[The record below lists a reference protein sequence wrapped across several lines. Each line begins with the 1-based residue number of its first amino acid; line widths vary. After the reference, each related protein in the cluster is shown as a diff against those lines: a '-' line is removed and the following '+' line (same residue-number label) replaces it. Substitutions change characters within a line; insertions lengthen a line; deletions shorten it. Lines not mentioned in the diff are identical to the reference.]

1 MKVLF
6 SVFLFTAFVSIGQT
20 LEEADKLFNRYEYSK
35 AINAYEKLQATKKLS
50 LKQVKNLTFSYFS
63 VGDFDRT
70 YRLTDSLVKFP
81 NTESFFIYAHGY
93 SAYAIGKYDVAK
105 KYLIEYRTKEKNK
118 DLDQMIQAI
127 DVINTWPKEPL
138 ANLKSFTNNSSR
150 ADATIDVWKG
160 NVIALKEKGITKT
173 AEIDKNNDLID
184 AEFLYKVPYIVFP
197 IQTEDEHSV
206 SSGLIWNEISV
217 TNPPIT
223 YMTFNAISVSENG
236 VVVCNLSG
244 YDKQGNY
251 IKPANYKG
259 TLSEK
264 LTIENLSPFLAIDSL
279 ASTSIAI
286 NDGGNVVV
294 FSAKP
299 TSKKDSDLYRVE
311 LANGNWSIPTK
322 INQLNTSGN
331 EVFPVF
337 SGDSILYFSSDGRM
351 GYGGLDVYSVSI
363 SSGDKALAKHL
374 PSPINGAS
382 DDFGFCSINIDSLM
396 FASNRYNGQ
405 GDDDIFTY
413 SYPKLQE
420 SARKQDTVDTVD
432 TVKTVP
438 IVSVKNIVFYFD
450 FDSYVIKDIP
460 DSLIQFIEFLN
471 ANPTYKLILVGRT
484 DQIGTT
490 DYNSYLGEMR
500 AKAVANLLTSK
511 GVDSG
516 KLKVISKGETDP
528 VIRCSPCNAASNA
541 KNRLVNLDI
550 VNP

>member
-20 LEEADKLFNRYEYSK
+20 LDDADKLFNRYEYSK
-35 AINAYEKLQATKKLS
+35 AISAYEKYQASKKLS
-50 LKQVKNLTFSYFS
+50 LKQLKNLTFSYFS
-63 VGDFDRT
+63 VGDFDRA
-70 YRLTDSLVKFP
+70 YRMTDSLVKSP
-81 NTESFFIYAHGY
+81 NIEPFFIYAHGY
-93 SAYAIGKYDVAK
+93 SAYSIGKYDVAK

-127 DVINTWPKEPL
+127 DVINTWPKESL

-173 AEIDKNNDLID
+173 AEVDKNRDLID

-197 IQTEDEHSV
+197 IQTKDIQV
-206 SSGLIWNEISV
+206 ASSGQIWNEIAV

-223 YMTFNAISVSENG
+223 YMTFNAISVSENS

-264 LTIENLSPFLAIDSL
+264 LTIENLSPFLAVDSL
-279 ASTSIAI
+279 ESTSIAI
-286 NDGGNVVV
+286 NDLGNVVV

-299 TSKKDSDLYRVE
+299 KSKKDSDLYRVE
-311 LANGNWSIPTK
+311 LVNGNWAYPTK

-351 GYGGLDVYSVSI
+351 GYGGLDVYSFPMGSA
-363 SSGDKALAKHL
+363 DKAFTKHL
-374 PSPINGAS
+374 PSPINSAS
-382 DDFGFCSINIDSLM
+382 DDYGFCSIAKDSMM
-396 FASNRYNGQ
+396 FTSNRYNGQ

-413 SYPKLQE
+413 SYPQIQE
-420 SARKQDTVDTVD
+420 IVSKKDTID
-432 TVKTVP
+432 TVKTTP
-438 IVSVKNIVFYFD
+438 FVSEKNIVFYFD

-460 DSLIQFIEFLN
+460 DSLTEFIAYLN
-471 ANPTYKLILVGRT
+471 ANQSYKLVLVGRT

-500 AKAVANLLTSK
+500 AKAVAKLLTSK
-511 GVDSG
+511 GVEAN
-516 KLKVISKGETDP
+516 KLKVISKGEMDP
-528 VIRCSPCNAASNA
+528 IIRCSPCNAESNA

-550 VNP
+550 IKP

>member
-20 LEEADKLFNRYEYSK
+20 LEEADQLFNRYEYSK
-35 AINAYEKLQATKKLS
+35 AISAYEKLQGTKKLS
-50 LKQVKNLTFSYFS
+50 LKQFKNLSFSYFS
-63 VGDFDRT
+63 VGDFERT
-70 YRLTDSLVKFP
+70 YKMTDSLVKSP
-81 NTESFFIYAHGY
+81 NIESFFIYAHGY
-93 SAYAIGKYDVAK
+93 SAYATGKYDVAK

-160 NVIALKEKGITKT
+160 SVIALKEKGITKT

-217 TNPPIT
+217 TNHPIT

-286 NDGGNVVV
+286 NDAGNVVV

-299 TSKKDSDLYRVE
+299 ASKKDSDLYRVE
-311 LANGNWSIPTK
+311 LANGNWSNPIK

-363 SSGDKALAKHL
+363 SLGDKALAKHL
-374 PSPINGAS
+374 PSPINSAS
-382 DDFGFCSINIDSLM
+382 DDFGFCSINKDSLM
-396 FASNRYNGQ
+396 FATNRFNGQ
-405 GDDDIFTY
+405 GDDDILTY

-420 SARKQDTVDTVD
+420 IARKQDTVD

-460 DSLIQFIEFLN
+460 DSLTQFIEFLN
-471 ANPTYKLILVGRT
+471 ANPTYNLILVGRT

>member
-6 SVFLFTAFVSIGQT
+6 SVFIFTAFVSIGQT
-20 LEEADKLFNRYEYSK
+20 LEEADQLFNRYEYSK
-35 AINAYEKLQATKKLS
+35 AISAYEKLQGTKKLS
-50 LKQVKNLTFSYFS
+50 LKQFKNLTFSYFS
-63 VGDFDRT
+63 VGDFERA
-70 YRLTDSLVKFP
+70 YRMTDSLIKSP
-81 NTESFFIYAHGY
+81 NIESFFIYAHGY
-93 SAYAIGKYDVAK
+93 SAYATGKYDVAK

-127 DVINTWPKEPL
+127 DVINTWPKEPI
-138 ANLKSFTNNSSR
+138 ANLKSFANNSSR

-173 AEIDKNNDLID
+173 AAVDKNIDLID
-184 AEFLYKVPYIVFP
+184 AEFLYKVPYIVLP
-197 IQTEDEHSV
+197 IQTEVVSAA
-206 SSGLIWNEISV
+206 SSGVIWNEISV

-244 YDKQGNY
+244 YDKQGKY
-251 IKPANYKG
+251 IKPTNYKG
-259 TLSEK
+259 TLSDK

-279 ASTSIAI
+279 ESTSISI

-311 LANGNWSIPTK
+311 LVNGNWSNPSK

-331 EVFPVF
+331 DVFPVF
-337 SGDSILYFSSDGRM
+337 SGDSILYFSSDGSM
-351 GYGGLDVYSVSI
+351 GYGGLDVYSVTVG
-363 SSGDKALAKHL
+363 SGDNSLAKHL
-374 PSPINGAS
+374 PSPINSAS
-382 DDFGFCSINIDSLM
+382 DDFGFCSINKDSMM
-396 FASNRYNGQ
+396 FTSNRYNGQ

-413 SYPKLQE
+413 SYPQLQE
-420 SARKQDTVDTVD
+420 IARKIDTIDP
-432 TVKTVP
+432 VKTEP
-438 IVSVKNIVFYFD
+438 FVSVKNIVFYFD

-460 DSLIQFIEFLN
+460 DSLTEFIEFLN
-471 ANPTYKLILVGRT
+471 ANQGYKLVLVGRT
-484 DQIGTT
+484 DHIGTT

-500 AKAVANLLTSK
+500 ANAVAKLLTSK
-511 GVDSG
+511 GVDSN
-516 KLKVISKGETDP
+516 KLKVISKGEMDP
-528 VIRCSPCNAASNA
+528 IIRCSPCNAESNA

-550 VNP
+550 VTP

>member
-20 LEEADKLFNRYEYSK
+20 LDEADKLFNRYEYSK
-35 AINAYEKLQATKKLS
+35 AINAYEKYQATKKLS

-63 VGDFDRT
+63 VGDFDRA
-70 YRLTDSLVKFP
+70 YRMTDSLVKSP
-81 NTESFFIYAHGY
+81 NIESFFIYAHGY

-118 DLDQMIQAI
+118 DLDQMIKAI

-173 AEIDKNNDLID
+173 AEVDKNKDLID

-197 IQTEDEHSV
+197 IQTEDIQV
-206 SSGLIWNEISV
+206 ASSGLIWNEISV

-264 LTIENLSPFLAIDSL
+264 LIIENLSPFLAIDSL
-279 ASTSIAI
+279 ESTSIAI
-286 NDGGNVVV
+286 NDGGNVIV

-299 TSKKDSDLYRVE
+299 KSKKDSDLYRME
-311 LANGNWSIPTK
+311 LVNGNWAYPTK

-351 GYGGLDVYSVSI
+351 GYGGLDVYSI
-363 SSGDKALAKHL
+363 TIGSGDNSLAKHL
-374 PSPINGAS
+374 PSPINSAS
-382 DDFGFCSINIDSLM
+382 DDYGFCSITKDSIM
-396 FASNRYNGQ
+396 FASNRFNGQ

-413 SYPKLQE
+413 SYPTLREIVSK
-420 SARKQDTVDTVD
+420 KDTMD

-438 IVSVKNIVFYFD
+438 FVSVKNIVFYFD

-460 DSLIQFIEFLN
+460 DSLTEFIDFLN
-471 ANPTYKLILVGRT
+471 ANKSYQLVLVGRT
-484 DQIGTT
+484 DNIGTT

-500 AKAVANLLTSK
+500 AKAVAKLLTSK
-511 GVDSG
+511 GVDSS

>member
-6 SVFLFTAFVSIGQT
+6 SVFIFTAFVSIGQT
-20 LEEADKLFNRYEYSK
+20 LEEADQLFNRYEYSK
-35 AINAYEKLQATKKLS
+35 AISAYEKLQGKKKLS
-50 LKQVKNLTFSYFS
+50 LKQFKNLTFSYFS
-63 VGDFDRT
+63 VGDFDRA
-70 YRLTDSLVKFP
+70 YRMTDSLVKFP
-81 NTESFFIYAHGY
+81 NIESFFIYAHGY
-93 SAYAIGKYDVAK
+93 SAYATGKYEVAK

-138 ANLKSFTNNSSR
+138 ANLKGFINNSSR

-173 AEIDKNNDLID
+173 AAVDKNKDLID
-184 AEFLYKVPYIVFP
+184 AEFLYKVPYVVFP
-197 IQTEDEHSV
+197 IQSEDKAV
-206 SSGLIWNEISV
+206 ASSGVIWNEISV

-236 VVVCNLSG
+236 TVVCNLSG
-244 YDKQGNY
+244 YDKQGKY
-251 IKPANYKG
+251 IKPTNYKG
-259 TLSEK
+259 TLSDK

-279 ASTSIAI
+279 ESTSIAI
-286 NDGGNVVV
+286 NDGGNIVV

-311 LANGNWSIPTK
+311 LANGNWSNPSK

-331 EVFPVF
+331 DVFPVF
-337 SGDSILYFSSDGRM
+337 SGDSILYFSSDGSM
-351 GYGGLDVYSVSI
+351 GYGGLDVYSVTMG
-363 SSGDKALAKHL
+363 SGNNFLAKHL
-374 PSPINGAS
+374 PSPINSAS
-382 DDFGFCSINIDSLM
+382 DDFGFCSMNKDSMM
-396 FASNRYNGQ
+396 FTSNRYNGQ

-413 SYPKLQE
+413 SYPKLQDIV
-420 SARKQDTVDTVD
+420 SKKDTID

-438 IVSVKNIVFYFD
+438 FVSEKNIAFYFD

-460 DSLIQFIEFLN
+460 DSLTEFIAFLN
-471 ANPTYKLILVGRT
+471 ANQSYKLVLVGRT

-500 AKAVANLLTSK
+500 AKAVAKLLTSK
-511 GVDSG
+511 GVDSN
-516 KLKVISKGETDP
+516 KLKVISKGEMDP
-528 VIRCSPCNAASNA
+528 IIRCSPCNAESNA

-550 VNP
+550 IKP

>member
-6 SVFLFTAFVSIGQT
+6 SVFIFTAFVSIGQT
-20 LEEADKLFNRYEYSK
+20 LEEADQLFNRYEYSK
-35 AINAYEKLQATKKLS
+35 AISAYEKLQGTKKLS
-50 LKQVKNLTFSYFS
+50 LKQFKNLTFSYFS
-63 VGDFDRT
+63 VGDFERA
-70 YRLTDSLVKFP
+70 YRMTDSLIKSP
-81 NTESFFIYAHGY
+81 NIESFFIYAHGY
-93 SAYAIGKYDVAK
+93 SAYATGKYDVAK

-127 DVINTWPKEPL
+127 DVINTWPKEPI
-138 ANLKSFTNNSSR
+138 ANLKSFANNSSR

-173 AEIDKNNDLID
+173 AAVDKNIDLID
-184 AEFLYKVPYIVFP
+184 AEFLYKVPYIVLP
-197 IQTEDEHSV
+197 IQTEVVSAA
-206 SSGLIWNEISV
+206 SSGVIWNEISV

-244 YDKQGNY
+244 YDKQGKY
-251 IKPANYKG
+251 IKPTNYKG
-259 TLSEK
+259 TLSDK

-279 ASTSIAI
+279 ESTSISI

-311 LANGNWSIPTK
+311 LVNGNWSNPSK

-331 EVFPVF
+331 DVFPVF
-337 SGDSILYFSSDGRM
+337 SGDSILYFSSDGSM
-351 GYGGLDVYSVSI
+351 GYGGLDVYSVTI
-363 SSGDKALAKHL
+363 GSGDNSLAKHL
-374 PSPINGAS
+374 PSPINSAS
-382 DDFGFCSINIDSLM
+382 DDFGFCSINKDSMM
-396 FASNRYNGQ
+396 FTSNRYNGQ

-413 SYPKLQE
+413 SYPQLQE
-420 SARKQDTVDTVD
+420 IARKIDTIDP
-432 TVKTVP
+432 VKTEP
-438 IVSVKNIVFYFD
+438 FVSVKNIVFYFD

-460 DSLIQFIEFLN
+460 DSLTEFIEFLN
-471 ANPTYKLILVGRT
+471 ANQGYKLVLVGRT
-484 DQIGTT
+484 DHIGTT

-500 AKAVANLLTSK
+500 ANAVAKLLTSK
-511 GVDSG
+511 GVDSN
-516 KLKVISKGETDP
+516 KLKVISKGEMDP
-528 VIRCSPCNAASNA
+528 IIRCSPCNAESNA

-550 VNP
+550 VTP

>member
-6 SVFLFTAFVSIGQT
+6 SVFIFTAFVSIGQT
-20 LEEADKLFNRYEYSK
+20 LEEADQLFNRYEYSK
-35 AINAYEKLQATKKLS
+35 AISAYEKLQGTKKLS
-50 LKQVKNLTFSYFS
+50 LKQFKNLSFSYFS
-63 VGDFDRT
+63 VGDFERA
-70 YRLTDSLVKFP
+70 YRMTDSLIKSP
-81 NTESFFIYAHGY
+81 NIESFFIYAHGY
-93 SAYAIGKYDVAK
+93 SAYATGKYDVAK

-127 DVINTWPKEPL
+127 DVINTWPKEPI
-138 ANLKSFTNNSSR
+138 ANLKSFANNSSR

-173 AEIDKNNDLID
+173 AAVDKNIDLID
-184 AEFLYKVPYIVFP
+184 AEFLYKVPYIVLP
-197 IQTEDEHSV
+197 IQTEVVSAA
-206 SSGLIWNEISV
+206 SSGVIWNEISV

-244 YDKQGNY
+244 YDKQGKY
-251 IKPANYKG
+251 IKPTNYKG
-259 TLSEK
+259 TLSDK

-279 ASTSIAI
+279 ESTSISI

-311 LANGNWSIPTK
+311 LVNGNWSNPSK

-331 EVFPVF
+331 DVFPVF
-337 SGDSILYFSSDGRM
+337 SGDSILYFSSDGSM
-351 GYGGLDVYSVSI
+351 GYGGLDVYSVTI
-363 SSGDKALAKHL
+363 GSGDNSLAKHL
-374 PSPINGAS
+374 PSPINSAS
-382 DDFGFCSINIDSLM
+382 DDFGFCSINKDSMM
-396 FASNRYNGQ
+396 FTSNRYNGQ

-413 SYPKLQE
+413 SYPQLQE
-420 SARKQDTVDTVD
+420 IARKIDTIDP
-432 TVKTVP
+432 VKTVP
-438 IVSVKNIVFYFD
+438 FVSVKNIVFYFD

-460 DSLIQFIEFLN
+460 DSLTEFIEFLN
-471 ANPTYKLILVGRT
+471 ANQGYKLVLVGRT
-484 DQIGTT
+484 DHIGTT

-500 AKAVANLLTSK
+500 ANAVAKLLTSK
-511 GVDSG
+511 GVDSN
-516 KLKVISKGETDP
+516 KLKVISKGEMDP
-528 VIRCSPCNAASNA
+528 IIRCSPCNAESNA

-550 VNP
+550 VTP

>member
-6 SVFLFTAFVSIGQT
+6 SVFIFTAFVSIGQT
-20 LEEADKLFNRYEYSK
+20 LEEADQLFNRYEYSK
-35 AINAYEKLQATKKLS
+35 AISAYEKLQGTKKLS
-50 LKQVKNLTFSYFS
+50 LKQFKNLTFSYFS
-63 VGDFDRT
+63 VGDFERA
-70 YRLTDSLVKFP
+70 YRMTDSLIKSP
-81 NTESFFIYAHGY
+81 NIESFFIYAHGY
-93 SAYAIGKYDVAK
+93 SAYATGKYDVAK

-127 DVINTWPKEPL
+127 DVINTWPKEPI
-138 ANLKSFTNNSSR
+138 ANLKSFANNSSR

-173 AEIDKNNDLID
+173 AAVDKNIDLID
-184 AEFLYKVPYIVFP
+184 AEFLYKVPYIVLP
-197 IQTEDEHSV
+197 IQTEVVSAA
-206 SSGLIWNEISV
+206 SSGVIWNEISV

-244 YDKQGNY
+244 YDKQGKY
-251 IKPANYKG
+251 IKPTNYKG
-259 TLSEK
+259 TLSDK

-279 ASTSIAI
+279 ESTSISI

-311 LANGNWSIPTK
+311 LVNGNWSNPSK

-331 EVFPVF
+331 DVFPVF
-337 SGDSILYFSSDGRM
+337 SGDSILYFSSDGSM
-351 GYGGLDVYSVSI
+351 GYGGLDVYSVTI
-363 SSGDKALAKHL
+363 GSGDNSLAKHL
-374 PSPINGAS
+374 PSPINSAS
-382 DDFGFCSINIDSLM
+382 DDFGFCSINKDSMM
-396 FASNRYNGQ
+396 FTSNRYNGQ

-413 SYPKLQE
+413 SYPQLQE
-420 SARKQDTVDTVD
+420 IARKIDTIDP
-432 TVKTVP
+432 VKTVP
-438 IVSVKNIVFYFD
+438 FVSVKNIVFYFD

-460 DSLIQFIEFLN
+460 DSLTEFIEFLN
-471 ANPTYKLILVGRT
+471 ANQGYKLVLVGRT
-484 DQIGTT
+484 DHIGTT

-500 AKAVANLLTSK
+500 ANAVAKLLTSK
-511 GVDSG
+511 GVDSN
-516 KLKVISKGETDP
+516 KLKVISKGEMDP
-528 VIRCSPCNAASNA
+528 IIRCSPCNAESNA

-550 VNP
+550 VTP

>member
-6 SVFLFTAFVSIGQT
+6 SVFIFTAFVSIGQT
-20 LEEADKLFNRYEYSK
+20 LEEADQLFNRYEYSK
-35 AINAYEKLQATKKLS
+35 AISAYEKLQGTKKLS
-50 LKQVKNLTFSYFS
+50 LKQFKNLTFSYFS
-63 VGDFDRT
+63 VGDFERA
-70 YRLTDSLVKFP
+70 YRMTDSLIKSP
-81 NTESFFIYAHGY
+81 NIESFFIYAHGY
-93 SAYAIGKYDVAK
+93 SAYATGKYDVAK

-127 DVINTWPKEPL
+127 DVINTWPKEPI
-138 ANLKSFTNNSSR
+138 ANLKSFANNSSR

-173 AEIDKNNDLID
+173 AAVDKNIDLID
-184 AEFLYKVPYIVFP
+184 AEFLYKVPYIVLP
-197 IQTEDEHSV
+197 IQTEVVSAA
-206 SSGLIWNEISV
+206 SSGVIWNEISV

-244 YDKQGNY
+244 YDKQGKY
-251 IKPANYKG
+251 IKPTNYKG
-259 TLSEK
+259 TLSDK

-279 ASTSIAI
+279 ESTSISI

-311 LANGNWSIPTK
+311 LVNGNWSNPSK

-331 EVFPVF
+331 DVFPVF
-337 SGDSILYFSSDGRM
+337 SGDSILYFSSDGSM
-351 GYGGLDVYSVSI
+351 GYGGLDVYSVTI
-363 SSGDKALAKHL
+363 GSGDNSLAKHL
-374 PSPINGAS
+374 PSPINSAS
-382 DDFGFCSINIDSLM
+382 DDFGFCSINKDSMM
-396 FASNRYNGQ
+396 FTSNRYNGQ

-413 SYPKLQE
+413 SYPQLQE
-420 SARKQDTVDTVD
+420 IARKIDTIDP
-432 TVKTVP
+432 VKTVP
-438 IVSVKNIVFYFD
+438 FVSVKNIVFYFD

-460 DSLIQFIEFLN
+460 DSLTEFIEFLN
-471 ANPTYKLILVGRT
+471 ANQGYKLVLVGRT
-484 DQIGTT
+484 DHIGTT

-500 AKAVANLLTSK
+500 ANAVAKLLTSK
-511 GVDSG
+511 GVDSN
-516 KLKVISKGETDP
+516 KLKVISKGEIDP
-528 VIRCSPCNAASNA
+528 IIRCSPCNAESNA

-550 VNP
+550 VTP

>member
-6 SVFLFTAFVSIGQT
+6 SVFIFTAFVSIGQT
-20 LEEADKLFNRYEYSK
+20 LEEADQLFNRYEYSK
-35 AINAYEKLQATKKLS
+35 AISAYEKLQGTKKLS
-50 LKQVKNLTFSYFS
+50 LKQFKNLTFSYFS
-63 VGDFDRT
+63 VGDFERA
-70 YRLTDSLVKFP
+70 YRMTDSLIKSP
-81 NTESFFIYAHGY
+81 NIESFFIYAHGY
-93 SAYAIGKYDVAK
+93 SAYATGKYDVAK

-127 DVINTWPKEPL
+127 DVINTWPKEPI
-138 ANLKSFTNNSSR
+138 ANLKSFANNSSR

-173 AEIDKNNDLID
+173 AAVDKNIDLID
-184 AEFLYKVPYIVFP
+184 AEFLYKVPYIVLP
-197 IQTEDEHSV
+197 IQTEVVSAA
-206 SSGLIWNEISV
+206 SSGVIWNEISV

-244 YDKQGNY
+244 YDKQGKY
-251 IKPANYKG
+251 IKPTNYKG
-259 TLSEK
+259 TLSDK

-279 ASTSIAI
+279 ESTSISI

-311 LANGNWSIPTK
+311 LVNGNWSNPSK

-331 EVFPVF
+331 DVFPVF
-337 SGDSILYFSSDGRM
+337 SGDSILYFSSDGSM
-351 GYGGLDVYSVSI
+351 GYGGLDVYSVTI
-363 SSGDKALAKHL
+363 GSGDNSLAKHL
-374 PSPINGAS
+374 PSPINSAS
-382 DDFGFCSINIDSLM
+382 DDFGFCSINKDSMM
-396 FASNRYNGQ
+396 FTSNRYNGQ

-413 SYPKLQE
+413 SYPQLQE
-420 SARKQDTVDTVD
+420 IARKIDTIDP
-432 TVKTVP
+432 VKTEP
-438 IVSVKNIVFYFD
+438 FVSVKNIVFYFD

-460 DSLIQFIEFLN
+460 DSLTEFIEFLN
-471 ANPTYKLILVGRT
+471 ANQGYKLVLVGRT
-484 DQIGTT
+484 DHIGTT

-500 AKAVANLLTSK
+500 ANAVAKLLTSK
-511 GVDSG
+511 GVDSN
-516 KLKVISKGETDP
+516 KLKVISKGEIDP
-528 VIRCSPCNAASNA
+528 IIRCSPCNAESNA

-550 VNP
+550 VTP

>member
-6 SVFLFTAFVSIGQT
+6 SVFIFTAFVSIGQT
-20 LEEADKLFNRYEYSK
+20 LEEADQLFNRYEYSK
-35 AINAYEKLQATKKLS
+35 AISAYEKLQGTKKLS
-50 LKQVKNLTFSYFS
+50 LKQFKNLTFSYFS
-63 VGDFDRT
+63 VGDFERA
-70 YRLTDSLVKFP
+70 YRMTDSLIKSP
-81 NTESFFIYAHGY
+81 NIESFFIYAHGY
-93 SAYAIGKYDVAK
+93 SAYATGKYDVAK

-127 DVINTWPKEPL
+127 DVINTWPKEPI
-138 ANLKSFTNNSSR
+138 ANLKSFANNSSR

-173 AEIDKNNDLID
+173 AAVDKNIDLID
-184 AEFLYKVPYIVFP
+184 AEFLYKVPYIVLP
-197 IQTEDEHSV
+197 IQTEVVSAA
-206 SSGLIWNEISV
+206 SSGVIWNEISV

-244 YDKQGNY
+244 YDKQGKY
-251 IKPANYKG
+251 IKPTNYKG
-259 TLSEK
+259 TLSDK

-279 ASTSIAI
+279 ESTSISI

-311 LANGNWSIPTK
+311 LVNGNWSNPSK

-331 EVFPVF
+331 DVFPVF
-337 SGDSILYFSSDGRM
+337 SGDSILYFSSDGSM
-351 GYGGLDVYSVSI
+351 GYGGLDVYSVTI
-363 SSGDKALAKHL
+363 GSGDNSLAKHL
-374 PSPINGAS
+374 PSPINSAS
-382 DDFGFCSINIDSLM
+382 DDFGFCSINKDSMM
-396 FASNRYNGQ
+396 FTSNRYKGQ

-413 SYPKLQE
+413 SYPQLQE
-420 SARKQDTVDTVD
+420 IARKIDTIDP
-432 TVKTVP
+432 VKTVP
-438 IVSVKNIVFYFD
+438 FVSVKNIVFYFD

-460 DSLIQFIEFLN
+460 DSLTEFIEFLN
-471 ANPTYKLILVGRT
+471 ANQGYKLVLVGRT
-484 DQIGTT
+484 DHIGTT

-500 AKAVANLLTSK
+500 ANAVAKLLTSK
-511 GVDSG
+511 GVDSN
-516 KLKVISKGETDP
+516 KLKVISKGEIDP
-528 VIRCSPCNAASNA
+528 IIRCSPCNAESNA

-550 VNP
+550 VTP

>member
-20 LEEADKLFNRYEYSK
+20 LDEADKLFNRYEYSK
-35 AINAYEKLQATKKLS
+35 AINAYEKYQATKKLS
-50 LKQVKNLTFSYFS
+50 LKQFKNLTFSYFS
-63 VGDFDRT
+63 VGDFDRA
-70 YRLTDSLVKFP
+70 YRMTDSLVKSP
-81 NTESFFIYAHGY
+81 NIESFFIYAHGY

-173 AEIDKNNDLID
+173 AEVDKNKDLID

-197 IQTEDEHSV
+197 IQTEDIQV
-206 SSGLIWNEISV
+206 ASSGLIWNEISV

-264 LTIENLSPFLAIDSL
+264 LTIENLSPFLAVDSL
-279 ASTSIAI
+279 ESTSIAI
-286 NDGGNVVV
+286 NDLGNVVV

-299 TSKKDSDLYRVE
+299 KSKKDSDLYRVE
-311 LANGNWSIPTK
+311 LVNGNWAYPTK

-351 GYGGLDVYSVSI
+351 GYGGLDVYSFPMGSA
-363 SSGDKALAKHL
+363 DKAFTKHL
-374 PSPINGAS
+374 PSPINSAS
-382 DDFGFCSINIDSLM
+382 DDYGFCSIAKDSMM
-396 FASNRYNGQ
+396 FTSNRYNGQ

-420 SARKQDTVDTVD
+420 IVSKKDTIDTA
-432 TVKTVP
+432 KIVP
-438 IVSVKNIVFYFD
+438 FVSVKNIVFYFD

-460 DSLIQFIEFLN
+460 DSLTEFIEFLN
-471 ANPTYKLILVGRT
+471 ANQSYKLVLVGRT
-484 DQIGTT
+484 DNIGTT

-500 AKAVANLLTSK
+500 AKAVAKLLISK

>member
-6 SVFLFTAFVSIGQT
+6 SIFIFTAFVSIGQT
-20 LEEADKLFNRYEYSK
+20 LEEADQLFNRYEYSK
-35 AINAYEKLQATKKLS
+35 AINAYEKHQGNKKLS

-63 VGDFDRT
+63 VGDFERS
-70 YRLTDSLVKFP
+70 YRMTDSLVKSP
-81 NTESFFIYAHGY
+81 NIESFFIYAHGY

-127 DVINTWPKEPL
+127 DLINTWPKEPT
-138 ANLKSFTNNSSR
+138 ANLKNFINNSSK

-173 AEIDKNNDLID
+173 AAVDKNNDLVD
-184 AEFLYKVPYIVFP
+184 AEFLYKVPYVVFP
-197 IQTEDEHSV
+197 IQSEDKAV
-206 SSGLIWNEISV
+206 ASSGVIWNEISV

-236 VVVCNLSG
+236 IVVCNLSG

-251 IKPANYKG
+251 IKPTNYKG
-259 TLSEK
+259 ILSEK
-264 LTIENLSPFLAIDSL
+264 LSIENLSPFLAIDSL
-279 ASTSIAI
+279 ESTSIAI
-286 NDGGNVVV
+286 NDGGNVVI

-311 LANGNWSIPTK
+311 LANGNWSNPSK
-322 INQLNTSGN
+322 MSPLNTSGN
-331 EVFPVF
+331 DVFPVF

-351 GYGGLDVYSVSI
+351 GYGGLDVYSVSVRPE
-363 SSGDKALAKHL
+363 DKILPTHL
-374 PSPINGAS
+374 PFPINGAS
-382 DDFGFCSINIDSLM
+382 DDYGFCRIVKDSMM
-396 FASNRYNGQ
+396 FTSNRYNGQ

-413 SYPKLQE
+413 SYPALQE
-420 SARKQDTVDTVD
+420 IVSKKDTMD
-432 TVKTVP
+432 TVKIVP
-438 IVSVKNIVFYFD
+438 FVSVKNIAFYFD

-460 DSLIQFIEFLN
+460 DSLTEFIEFLN
-471 ANPTYKLILVGRT
+471 ANQSYKLILVGRT
-484 DQIGTT
+484 DHIGTT

-500 AKAVANLLTSK
+500 AKAVAKLLTSK
-511 GVDSG
+511 GVDSS
-516 KLKVISKGETDP
+516 KLKVISKGEMDP
-528 VIRCSPCNAASNA
+528 IIRCSPCNAESNA

-550 VNP
+550 IKP

>member
-6 SVFLFTAFVSIGQT
+6 SVFIFTAFVSIGQT
-20 LEEADKLFNRYEYSK
+20 LEEADQLFNRYEYSK
-35 AINAYEKLQATKKLS
+35 AISAYEKLQGTKKLS
-50 LKQVKNLTFSYFS
+50 LKQFKNLSFSYFS
-63 VGDFDRT
+63 VGDFERA
-70 YRLTDSLVKFP
+70 YRMTDSLIKSP
-81 NTESFFIYAHGY
+81 NIESFFIYAHGY
-93 SAYAIGKYDVAK
+93 SAYATGKYDVAK

-127 DVINTWPKEPL
+127 DVINTWPKEPI
-138 ANLKSFTNNSSR
+138 ANLKSFANNSSR

-173 AEIDKNNDLID
+173 AAVDKNIDLID
-184 AEFLYKVPYIVFP
+184 AEFLYKVPYIVLP
-197 IQTEDEHSV
+197 IQTEVVSAA
-206 SSGLIWNEISV
+206 SSGVIWNEISV

-244 YDKQGNY
+244 YDKQGKY
-251 IKPANYKG
+251 IKPTNYKG
-259 TLSEK
+259 TLSDK

-279 ASTSIAI
+279 ESTSISI

-311 LANGNWSIPTK
+311 LVNGNWSNPSK

-331 EVFPVF
+331 DVFPVF
-337 SGDSILYFSSDGRM
+337 SGDSILYFSSDGSM
-351 GYGGLDVYSVSI
+351 GYGGLDVYSVTVG
-363 SSGDKALAKHL
+363 SGDNSLAKHL
-374 PSPINGAS
+374 PSPINSAS
-382 DDFGFCSINIDSLM
+382 DDFGFCSINKDSMM
-396 FASNRYNGQ
+396 FTSNRYNGQ

-413 SYPKLQE
+413 SYPQLQE
-420 SARKQDTVDTVD
+420 IARKIDTIDP
-432 TVKTVP
+432 VKTEP
-438 IVSVKNIVFYFD
+438 FVSVKNIVFYFD

-460 DSLIQFIEFLN
+460 DSLTEFIEFLN
-471 ANPTYKLILVGRT
+471 ANQGYKLVLVGRT
-484 DQIGTT
+484 DHIGTT

-500 AKAVANLLTSK
+500 ANAVAKLLTSK
-511 GVDSG
+511 GVDSN
-516 KLKVISKGETDP
+516 KLKVISKGEMDP
-528 VIRCSPCNAASNA
+528 IIRCSPCNAESNA

-550 VNP
+550 VTP

>member
-20 LEEADKLFNRYEYSK
+20 LDEADKLFNRYEYSK
-35 AINAYEKLQATKKLS
+35 AINAYEKYQATKKLS

-63 VGDFDRT
+63 VGDFDRA
-70 YRLTDSLVKFP
+70 YRMTDSLVKSP
-81 NTESFFIYAHGY
+81 NIESFFIYAHGY

-118 DLDQMIQAI
+118 DLDQMIKAI

-173 AEIDKNNDLID
+173 AEVDKNKDLID

-197 IQTEDEHSV
+197 IQTEDIQV
-206 SSGLIWNEISV
+206 ASSGLIWNEISV

-264 LTIENLSPFLAIDSL
+264 LIIENLSPFLAIDSL
-279 ASTSIAI
+279 ESTSIAI
-286 NDGGNVVV
+286 NDGGNVIV

-299 TSKKDSDLYRVE
+299 KSKKDSDLYRME
-311 LANGNWSIPTK
+311 LVNGNWAYPTK

-331 EVFPVF
+331 DVFPVF

-351 GYGGLDVYSVSI
+351 GYGGLDVYSI
-363 SSGDKALAKHL
+363 TIGSGDNSLAKHL

-382 DDFGFCSINIDSLM
+382 DDYGFCSITKDSIM
-396 FASNRYNGQ
+396 FASNRFNGQ

-413 SYPKLQE
+413 SYPTLREIVSK
-420 SARKQDTVDTVD
+420 KDTMD

-438 IVSVKNIVFYFD
+438 FVSVKNIVFYFD

-460 DSLIQFIEFLN
+460 DSLTEFIDFLN
-471 ANPTYKLILVGRT
+471 ANKSYQLVLVGRT
-484 DQIGTT
+484 DNIGTT

-500 AKAVANLLTSK
+500 AKAVAKLLTSK
-511 GVDSG
+511 GVDSS